1 MNKSQFWNETARK
14 GAVLGVVLALS
25 TIFELWVS
33 ISGKHALMLP
43 MTVEWIAVVV
53 LHYYLLNRYT
63 KQYSLGFSAE
73 EGFTFWQG
81 YGYQMILSA
90 FAGVIV
96 GVVQASVLH
105 GVIVGVVQASVL
117 HGVIGYSNYID
128 RVLASTQQII
138 AASGTP
144 MNASMQT
151 MLMQTFEQV
160 EQAQIPS
167 VLSTAWGGVVNSL
180 LFGALFGLIIAG
192 VRTRAPRLFGGE
204 GEQE

>member
-105 GVIVGVVQASVL
+105 GVI
-117 HGVIGYSNYID
+117 GYSNYID

-144 MNASMQT
+144 LNASMQT

>member
-1 MNKSQFWNETARK
+1 MYNARFWNETAK
-14 GAVLGVVLALS
+14 QGAVLGALLALS
-25 TIFELWVS
+25 ALFELWVS

-53 LHYYLLNRYT
+53 LHYYLLHRYT

-96 GVVQASVLH
+96 GVVQAVMM
-105 GVIVGVVQASVL
+105 
-117 HGVIGYSNYID
+117 HGVIGYSNYIE

-138 AASGTP
+138 ASSGAP
-144 MNASMQT
+144 MSNATQSLLAQA
-151 MLMQTFEQV
+151 FEQV
-160 EQAQIPS
+160 EQAQVPS
-167 VLSTAWGGVVNSL
+167 VLSTAWGGVVNTL
-180 LFGALFGLIIAG
+180 LFSALFGLIIAG
-192 VRTRAPRLFGGE
+192 VAMRAPKLFGGE
-204 GEQE
+204 QNQE

>member
-105 GVIVGVVQASVL
+105 GVI
-117 HGVIGYSNYID
+117 GYSNYID

-167 VLSTAWGGVVNSL
+167 VLSTAWGGMVNAL
-180 LFGALFGLIIAG
+180 LFAALFGLIIAG
-192 VRTRAPRLFGGE
+192 VTARAPRLFGGS
-204 GEQE
+204 EQQE

>member
-1 MNKSQFWNETARK
+1 MNKSQFWNETAKK

-25 TIFELWVS
+25 AIFELWVS

-53 LHYYLLNRYT
+53 LHYYLLHRYT
-63 KQYSLGFSAE
+63 KQYSLGFSDE

-90 FAGVIV
+90 FA
-96 GVVQASVLH
+96 

-167 VLSTAWGGVVNSL
+167 VLSTAWGGMVNSL